1 MRPDE
6 STREH
11 EPEDDALPRPP
22 RLTLNDHERTRLSQA
37 ASTLDNARCADLA
50 RLTGAELIRMV
61 EQLRGNLD
69 DMVHLLRD
77 LQA

>member
-1 MRPDE
+1 MHPND
-6 STREH
+6 SAAGGDGGFPH
-11 EPEDDALPRPP
+11 SP
-22 RLTLNDHERTRLSQA
+22 RLILDDHERTRLSQA
-37 ASTLDNARCADLA
+37 DSALDNARCTDLA

-61 EQLRGNLD
+61 EQLRGTLD